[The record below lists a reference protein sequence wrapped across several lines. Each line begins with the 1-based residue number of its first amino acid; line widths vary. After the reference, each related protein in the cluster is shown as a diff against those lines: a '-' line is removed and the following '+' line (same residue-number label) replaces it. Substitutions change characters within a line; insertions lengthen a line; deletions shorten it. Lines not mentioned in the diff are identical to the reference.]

1 VDRCG
6 LGVKAAGA
14 ALTTPPM
21 ENVGMNKALKW
32 IAWTVLA
39 AGGLVV
45 GTVWGLQTWL
55 GSADFKVR
63 MEREVGTALG
73 VGVKLGA
80 IRVSVWPQPA
90 VVVTGIE
97 VQTQPALSL
106 AYVGVRPELGRLL
119 AGEWSVSS
127 IVVRDATLLQHGM
140 DALLI
145 LLSKTKRLA
154 HIPYGLEAK
163 NILKSIQKPLNWVPR
178 ELLLKNV
185 AWVNATGLAMTVD
198 LQANFNGQGEPDTV
212 SAQVLSGYLNGAT
225 AQLTRQDQVWSVVL
239 NVGGGTITGPVEF
252 VVPTQPGGPYV
263 IKGQLVTQGVEVA
276 ALSTAA
282 TPVLSGRLDASTAVS
297 ARTTQASELSSV
309 FTTISQFTV
318 KNAVLHGIDL
328 AKAVTTVGISQG
340 GNTALEV
347 LTGQVSTQGQVIHL
361 SDLVASS
368 GVLSGRG
375 QVKVAANRTLS
386 GEVRVNLAASALGG
400 AVGVPLEV
408 GGTLDAPQVSLS
420 RAALI
425 GAVIGTVLMP
435 GVGTGA
441 GASLG
446 DRVGEGLKK
455 LFGQ

>member
-1 VDRCG
+1 
-6 LGVKAAGA
+6 
-14 ALTTPPM
+14 
-21 ENVGMNKALKW
+21 MNKTLKW
-32 IAWTVLA
+32 IGVT
-39 AGGLVV
+39 GLVAGV
-45 GTVWGLQTWL
+45 LMIGTLWGLKTWL
-55 GSADFKVR
+55 GSADFKARV
-63 MEREVGTALG
+63 EREAVAALG
-73 VGVKLGA
+73 VGVTVGA

-97 VQTQPALSL
+97 VQTQPAVSL
-106 AYVGVRPELGRLL
+106 AYVDVRPQLSRLL
-119 AGEWSVSS
+119 TGEWSVDSV
-127 IVVRDATLLQHGM
+127 VVRDAILPQNGM

-154 HIPYGLEAK
+154 QTPPGPEAK
-163 NILKSIQKPLNWVPR
+163 NTNKSIQTPLNWVPR
-178 ELLLKNV
+178 ELQLKNV
-185 AWVNATGLAMTVD
+185 AWVNAIGLAMTID
-198 LQANFNGQGEPDTV
+198 LQAHFNGEGEADTV
-212 SAQVLSGYLNGAT
+212 SAQVLQGFLNGAT
-225 AQLTRQDQVWSVVL
+225 AQLTRQDQVWTVAL
-239 NVGGGTITGPVEF
+239 TVGGGTVKGPVELQ
-252 VVPTQPGGPYV
+252 VPTQPGGPYV
-263 IKGQLVTQGVEVA
+263 IKGQLVTQGVELA

-297 ARTTQASELSSV
+297 ARTTQASELSAA
-309 FTTISQFTV
+309 FKTQSQFTV

-340 GNTALEV
+340 GNTALEE
-347 LTGQVSTQGQVIHL
+347 LTGQVNTQGQMIHL
-361 SDLVASS
+361 SNLVANS
-368 GVLSGRG
+368 GVLTGRG

-386 GEVRVNLAASALGG
+386 GEVSVNLAGS

-425 GAVIGTVLMP
+425 GAAIGTVFMP